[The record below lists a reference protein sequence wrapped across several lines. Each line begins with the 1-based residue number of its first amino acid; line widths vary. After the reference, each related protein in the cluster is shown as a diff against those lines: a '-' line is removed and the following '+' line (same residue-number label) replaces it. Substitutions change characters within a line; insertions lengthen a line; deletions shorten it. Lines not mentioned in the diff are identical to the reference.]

1 MGKEEFSL
9 MKRKLLILLFF
20 MCMVLTGLPAMKSEA
35 QEGDSGG
42 TSQALE
48 DENPERTESV
58 TAMDENGNITEV
70 GDSDGSITEEGSSGS
85 SGKLSAYA
93 RSVLALSDT
102 VKVVNFNTKDNQV
115 TNYVEDGTGA
125 AGYTN
130 GDYGADAA
138 YLGTSGGKVKFMMS
152 GVIGWVNASEVEVID
167 LSQAKVV
174 SGYEVENGRLVH
186 GIVYTMATPG
196 YRSKLDNGPAP
207 SYLSAGVKYYSY
219 DGHYFY
225 TSYGTMIS
233 DYQNNTRANSV
244 NPDNPYYNY
253 YQYLPMRSTTVYG
266 ADTLNAMIST
276 RASSSSKMSGK
287 GSAFVDS
294 QNTYG
299 VNALIMTGI
308 AANESGWG
316 TSSIAR
322 SKNNLFGLNAVDSSP
337 GTSANTFA
345 SVETCISDFANGW
358 MSRGYLYPN
367 DSRYKGGF
375 LGNKASGLNVSY
387 ASDPYWGEKA
397 ANVAYTLDETQGN
410 QDYGR
415 YTIGIKDTAAYSH
428 QTVNVRQGSST
439 STAVLY
445 RTSSAS
451 CYAVL
456 IKNTTP
462 ENGFYQIQSDAVLN
476 GDRSAV
482 VKGQGTYQFD
492 SMYAYISADYVQIVG
507 QGSTQE
513 PAPEPVVLDSIAITA
528 APSKTVYTE
537 GETFDP
543 AGMSVQATWSDG
555 TVSDVTG
562 QISFPTDPLTT
573 DMTEVTISYT
583 SGDVTKTAAC
593 QIQVQ
598 EKVTVTQVLIN
609 PTQITL
615 YPGEEKTFGVA
626 VQGTGNPSQEA
637 VWSLTGANSSSTVID
652 ENGRLTVG
660 DDETAETVT
669 VKVQS
674 AQDMNQYAEAVVTIA
689 QKPAETPDTDTPN
702 TETPDTDTPNTGTPD
717 TDTPDTETPDTDTP
731 NTDASGED
739 TGSVSFAET
748 ELKDQDTGLTVKGEL
763 SQGAAVSVK
772 AVAQEE
778 EQYGTLVKEAGNRQ
792 ILGVYEVALDG
803 QIKEGSQAALTF
815 TVDEQY
821 NGKEILILHYPK
833 EGDVSFVER
842 YVVPAEDG
850 KVTVEVDSFSPF
862 VLALNEETPEGSDES
877 GTEPGTPENS
887 GDSGT
892 EVETPEGSD
901 QSGKEE
907 GTPEGSD
914 ESGNGGGTVSTESSE
929 SGSQAPSGSQNPG
942 NSSQNGSSQ
951 TTQDGQN
958 NNASDGSN
966 SNVNN
971 NSTAGSNTAVNN
983 SGGTAAQN
991 SNPAN
996 TTNTNTGTDH
1006 SRITAAP
1013 RTGDTSSVLTW
1024 MILAAVAIVAV
1035 IAVVVIKKRS
1045 K

>member
-20 MCMVLTGLPAMKSEA
+20 MCMVLTGLPSMKSEA

-70 GDSDGSITEEGSSGS
+70 GDSDGSMTEEGSSGS

-167 LSQAKVV
+167 LSEAKVV
-174 SGYEVENGRLVH
+174 SGYEVENGRLLH

-233 DYQNNTRANSV
+233 DYQNNTRANAV

-266 ADTLNAMIST
+266 ADTLNAMIGT
-276 RASSSSKMSGK
+276 HASSSSKMSGK

-316 TSSIAR
+316 TSSIAQ

-337 GTSANTFA
+337 GPSANIFA
-345 SVETCISDFANGW
+345 SVEACISDFANGW

-397 ANVAYTLDETQGN
+397 ANVAYTLDESQGS

-462 ENGFYQIQSDAVLN
+462 ENGFYQIQSDAVLTS
-476 GDRSAV
+476 DRSAV

-513 PAPEPVVLDSIAITA
+513 PAPEPEPVVLDSIAITA

-543 AGMSVQATWSDG
+543 TGMSVQATWSDG

-562 QISFPTDPLTT
+562 QISCPTDPLTT

-609 PTQITL
+609 PSQITL

-689 QKPAETPDTDTPN
+689 QKPADTPD
-702 TETPDTDTPNTGTPD
+702 TETPDAGTPD
-717 TDTPDTETPDTDTP
+717 TDTSDTETPDTDTP

-792 ILGVYEVALDG
+792 ILGAYEVALNG
-803 QIKEGSQAALTF
+803 QIKEGSQAVITF

-821 NGKEILILHYPK
+821 NGKEVLILHYPQ
-833 EGDVSFVER
+833 EGDVSFAEK
-842 YVVPAEDG
+842 YVVQVVDG

-862 VLALNEETPEGSDES
+862 VLALNEETLEGSDES

-887 GDSGT
+887 GDSG
-892 EVETPEGSD
+892 
-901 QSGKEE
+901 
-907 GTPEGSD
+907 
-914 ESGNGGGTVSTESSE
+914 NGGGTVSTESVE

-996 TTNTNTGTDH
+996 TTNTTNTANTNTGTDH

-1024 MILAAVAIVAV
+1024 IILAAVAIVAV